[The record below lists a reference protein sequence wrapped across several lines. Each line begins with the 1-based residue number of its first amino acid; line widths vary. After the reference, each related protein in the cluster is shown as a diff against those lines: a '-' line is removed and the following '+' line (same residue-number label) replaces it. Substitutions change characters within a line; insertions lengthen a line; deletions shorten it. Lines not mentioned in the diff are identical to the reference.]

1 MEFKEFTNS
10 LFINGEW
17 HQVDQKQTESV
28 VNPATLEHITKVSY
42 GGKSET
48 EQAIAAASAAFSD
61 WSKKTGRERS
71 RYLYRAHE
79 LMLKDV
85 DRLGEILTMEQGKPL
100 QEAKGEIKSAAS
112 FLLWYAEEASRGYGE
127 WLPSSTNSKRMLVIG
142 QPIGVVG
149 AITPWNFPSSMITR
163 KVAPALAAGCTV
175 VLKPS
180 PETPLSAIAIMEI
193 FEKAGLPGGV
203 VNMVTGDAKAIGQ
216 AMLNS
221 KAVKMITF
229 TGSTATGKYLMS
241 EGAKQMKK
249 VSLELGGH
257 APIIVFDDADLEK
270 AATLSLASKFRNNGQ
285 TCICANRLYVH
296 EKVAEAFT
304 ALLKE
309 KVEQL
314 QIGNGV
320 KEGVDLGPLINE
332 QAVKK
337 VKAQYDDAL
346 SKGAQIVCG
355 GSDLNAIPNGLA
367 GFYFQPT
374 VLSEVTDDMAI
385 MTEETFGPLFP
396 IQLFS
401 DDDEAIAKANNT
413 DYGLAAYI
421 FTENTGKTLRTAEKL
436 EYGIVGVNDVFPA
449 LSEAPFGGM
458 KESGNSKEGGH
469 HGMDEFLEKKL
480 ISIAIE

>member
-1 MEFKEFTNS
+1 MEFQAFTKS

-17 HQVDQKQTESV
+17 HQVDEAQTEAV
-28 VNPATLEHITKVSY
+28 INPATLEEITKVSY
-42 GGKSET
+42 GGEEET
-48 EQAIAAASAAFSD
+48 KQAIAAASAAFSG

-79 LMLKDV
+79 LMMQDV
-85 DRLGEILTMEQGKPL
+85 DRLGEILTIEQGKPL
-100 QEAKGEIKSAAS
+100 KEAKGEIKSAAS

-127 WLPSSTNSKRMLVIG
+127 WLPSSTNAKRMLVIG

-163 KVAPALAAGCTV
+163 KVGPAIAAGCTV

-193 FEKAGLPGGV
+193 FEKAGLPNGV
-203 VNMVTGDAKAIGQ
+203 VNMVTGDAQAIGQ
-216 AMLNS
+216 AMLTS
-221 KAVKMITF
+221 KEVKMITF
-229 TGSTATGKYLMS
+229 TGSTATGKYLMR
-241 EGAKQMKK
+241 EGASQMKK

-296 EKVAEAFT
+296 EKIADKFT
-304 ALLKE
+304 SLLKE
-309 KVEQL
+309 KAEQL
-314 QIGNGV
+314 QMGNGLQDD
-320 KEGVDLGPLINE
+320 VDLGPLINE
-332 QAVKK
+332 QAVTK
-337 VKAQYDDAL
+337 VKKQYEDAL

-355 GSDLNAIPNGLA
+355 GIDAAAGPEGLP
-367 GFYFQPT
+367 GHYFPPT

-385 MTEETFGPLFP
+385 MTQETFGPLFP
-396 IQLFS
+396 IQLFT
-401 DDDEAIAKANNT
+401 DDHEAIAKANNT

-421 FTENTGKTLRTAEKL
+421 FTENTSRTMRTAENL
-436 EYGIVGVNDVFPA
+436 AYGIVGVNDVFPA
-449 LSEAPFGGM
+449 LAEAPFGGI

-480 ISIAIE
+480 VSIAID